1 MAEPATGPTPTDE
14 DYEISPA
21 KRKQLQQ
28 LYDRAQQLMKQP
40 KYDHDYVHTLL
51 SGACKLDPAN
61 VVYADTML
69 TNLERKFNGKKPTSL
84 FGGFGGGGRA
94 VKKLAAA
101 GKWSETLSQGM
112 DQLLSNPWDTTT
124 LLAMVEACEAC
135 RYNEAG
141 LRYMKNAKDGSPGD
155 MEVLRTCA
163 GYLGRVGQFD
173 QAIAVWHYIEDKNRG
188 DDEANRMI
196 SQLTLDRE
204 RQAKGLATVSNRI
217 DPKKTPL
224 RAKPVSTAATSTE
237 EKPRRQ
243 IELNE
248 RQRLK
253 SLIESNQ
260 YNLQNYLLLADAWC
274 QVQNF
279 TEAENTLKQAHDTI
293 GTSLELTQK
302 REEVQIAR
310 ARHRLLV
317 AERQAKEKPSESAD
331 RLRESIRDDLNRI
344 ELDIY
349 SQRVERHPDDFSL
362 KYELGLR
369 LKRAGNLP
377 EAIQEF
383 DGVAAGDETLA
394 AAAYLGKGECLQA
407 ARRYEPALESYKE
420 ALTRYK
426 TLGSERVKQLLYR
439 AGVLAAGLKQTKL
452 AVQYLGQLAKLDPSY
467 KDVGPR
473 LDKLKQIREDG

>member
-14 DYEISPA
+14 GYEISPA

-61 VVYADTML
+61 VVFADTMM
-69 TNLERKFNGKKPTSL
+69 TNLERKFNGKKPSSL

-141 LRYMKNAKDGSPGD
+141 LRYMKNATDGSPGD
-155 MEVLRTCA
+155 LEVLRTCA

-173 QAIAVWHYIEDKNRG
+173 QAIAVWHYIEDKSRG

-204 RQAKGLATVSNRI
+204 RQAQGLATVTNRI

-224 RAKPVSTAATSTE
+224 RPKPASTTPTE

-253 SLIESNQ
+253 NLIEQNQ
-260 YNLQNYLLLADAWC
+260 YNLENYLQLADAWC

-279 TEAENTLKQAHDTI
+279 NEAENTLKQAHDTI
-293 GTSLELTQK
+293 GTSFELTQK

-317 AERQAKEKPSESAD
+317 AEGQAKEKPSESAD
-331 RLRESIRDDLNRI
+331 RLRESLRDDLNRI

-349 SQRVERHPDDFSL
+349 SQRVERRPDDFPL

-383 DGVAAGDETLA
+383 DAVAAGDEKLA

-407 ARRYEPALESYKE
+407 NRRYEPALEAYKE

-426 TLGSERVKQLLYR
+426 TLSSDRVKQLLYR
-439 AGVLAAGLKQTKL
+439 AGVLAAALKQTPL
-452 AVQYLGQLAKLDPSY
+452 ALQYLGQLAKLDPSY

-473 LDKLKQIREDG
+473 LDKLKQMREDG